1 MLVLRPSVG
10 GAAVMSEYWVRLD
23 AYLQDNNIDSA
34 VERAVDALSGI
45 AVQVLVVDKEP
56 TGD

>member
-10 GAAVMSEYWVRLD
+10 GAVVMSEYWVRLD
-23 AYLQDNNIDSA
+23 AHLQDNNIDSA

>member
-1 MLVLRPSVG
+1 MSTADCWRCL
-10 GAAVMSEYWVRLD
+10 MSEYWVRLD
-23 AYLQDNNIDSA
+23 AYLEDNNIDSA